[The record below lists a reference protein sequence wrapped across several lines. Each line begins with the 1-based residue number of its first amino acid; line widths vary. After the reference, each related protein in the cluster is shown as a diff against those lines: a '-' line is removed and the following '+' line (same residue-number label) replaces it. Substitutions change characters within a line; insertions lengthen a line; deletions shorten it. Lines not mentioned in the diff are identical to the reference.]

1 MHDESGGKGP
11 CLIMG
16 RLTAM
21 PCHDEISQGRKEG
34 RKEAVAVIFTPTC
47 HFPRD
52 EEDDDEDNDGG
63 QIYQPAK
70 SGRVA
75 VV

>member
-1 MHDESGGKGP
+1 MKSRKE
-11 CLIMG
+11 
-16 RLTAM
+16 
-21 PCHDEISQGRKEG
+21 GRKEG

-63 QIYQPAK
+63 QIYQPGK

-75 VV
+75 VM